1 MKKTCNCCT
10 LEGHCDNPALALGL
24 IRLGVVVLFLV
35 SGIIKLM
42 NPNMFHGLLQA
53 KLGLSGTLE
62 LVAYWVVVI
71 VEIGGAIVVTL
82 GKFFPKWLYKF
93 SLLGLLVILLV
104 ATIAV
109 HRGNVPQVM
118 THLLIIL
125 NIIALM
131 FTRPMCPMG
140 ILGDRE

>member
-1 MKKTCNCCT
+1 
-10 LEGHCDNPALALGL
+10 
-24 IRLGVVVLFLV
+24 
-35 SGIIKLM
+35 M